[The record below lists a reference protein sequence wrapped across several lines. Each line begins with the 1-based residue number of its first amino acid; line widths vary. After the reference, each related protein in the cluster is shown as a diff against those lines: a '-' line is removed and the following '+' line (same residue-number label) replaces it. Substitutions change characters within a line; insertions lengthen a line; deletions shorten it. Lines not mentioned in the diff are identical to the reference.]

1 MMSRRSSTAMIA
13 PKLCSFCGGG
23 ESDETPIVSGPQIF
37 ICEQCAHDARS
48 VLEGG
53 PVSATGTAIGS
64 VSAVDAASRCGF
76 CGSRRGQVDGMAE
89 APSRPAAGKLRERRP
104 GVRICA
110 GCVDVCGEILA
121 GRLS

>member
-1 MMSRRSSTAMIA
+1 MIA
-13 PKLCSFCGGG
+13 RKLCSFCGRD
-23 ESDETPIVSGPQIF
+23 ESDETRIVSGPQIF
-37 ICEQCAHDARS
+37 ICERCADDARR
-48 VLEGG
+48 VQEGG
-53 PVSATGTAIGS
+53 PPSAIVS
-64 VSAVDAASRCGF
+64 VSGVDFASRCGF

-89 APSRPAAGKLRERRP
+89 APSRPAAGKLCERRP